1 MLGDGRVRIERG
13 MNVGVQ
19 GFEVH
24 DCSCSEYRSVEY
36 GCSEYWSI
44 EYGCSEYQSVNYGC
58 SEYQSVEYGCSEYWS
73 IEYGCSEYRSV
84 EYGCSEGGCKLL
96 VSEHWSKIMR
106 VNSCITPF
114 PLFRVDVPS
123 SS

>member
-1 MLGDGRVRIERG
+1 MLGDGRVRMERG

-24 DCSCSEYRSVEY
+24 DCGCLEYRS
-36 GCSEYWSI
+36 I
-44 EYGCSEYQSVNYGC
+44 
-58 SEYQSVEYGCSEYWS
+58 
-73 IEYGCSEYRSV
+73 

-96 VSEHWSKIMR
+96 VSEHWSNIVR

-114 PLFRVDVPS
+114 PLFRVDVPLS
-123 SS
+123 SQCVRFGSKFSGMETNHEAEL